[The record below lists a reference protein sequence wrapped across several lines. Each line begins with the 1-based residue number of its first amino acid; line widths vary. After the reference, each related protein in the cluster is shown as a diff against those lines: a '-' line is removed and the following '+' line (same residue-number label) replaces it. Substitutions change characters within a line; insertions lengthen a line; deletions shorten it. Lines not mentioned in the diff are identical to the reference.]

1 MLFRIFY
8 SGAPDGRF
16 GLRLTA
22 LGDKIERSTMM
33 TDFSRRSRVKSDV
46 AGAGGAMTF
55 PAVASAAETKFDKEA
70 DVIVLGFGGAGAATA
85 ITAADNGASVIIIER
100 QPQATLRSNTRMSGG
115 IFHCPDKTGDRK
127 A

>member
-1 MLFRIFY
+1 
-8 SGAPDGRF
+8 
-16 GLRLTA
+16 
-22 LGDKIERSTMM
+22 M
-33 TDFSRRSRVKSDV
+33 TDFSRRSLLKSAV
-46 AGAGGAMTF
+46 AGAVGAMTF

-100 QPQATLRSNTRMSGG
+100 QPQATLRSNSRMSGG
-115 IFHCPDKTGDRK
+115 IFHCPDKIGDRK